1 MCVCVKI
8 REQKVGDFEE
18 ATLFPFIKKIHHMT
32 HLASTL
38 SSSSSV
44 VLTRVVD
51 TPERRRRRNTTNTN
65 IIRALGGFGP
75 EIKPEEIRKI
85 QEARRKKIEQAKRDA
100 EARKKGNNNNTT
112 KKTKNTEEETKP
124 KKFFGLF

>member
-18 ATLFPFIKKIHHMT
+18 ATLVPFIKKIHHMT

-51 TPERRRRRNTTNTN
+51 TPERRRRNTTHTN
-65 IIRALGGFGP
+65 SIRALGGFGP

>member
-1 MCVCVKI
+1 MCVKI

-18 ATLFPFIKKIHHMT
+18 ATLVPFIKKIHHMT

-51 TPERRRRRNTTNTN
+51 TPERQRRNTTHTN
-65 IIRALGGFGP
+65 SIRALGGFGP

>member
-1 MCVCVKI
+1 
-8 REQKVGDFEE
+8 
-18 ATLFPFIKKIHHMT
+18 MT

-51 TPERRRRRNTTNTN
+51 TPERRRRNTTNIN
-65 IIRALGGFGP
+65 IRALGGFGP

-112 KKTKNTEEETKP
+112 TKKTKNKEMETKP

>member
-18 ATLFPFIKKIHHMT
+18 ATLVPFIKKIHHMT

-51 TPERRRRRNTTNTN
+51 TPERQRRNTTHTN
-65 IIRALGGFGP
+65 SIRALGGFGP

>member
-1 MCVCVKI
+1 
-8 REQKVGDFEE
+8 
-18 ATLFPFIKKIHHMT
+18 MT

-38 SSSSSV
+38 SSSSSG

-51 TPERRRRRNTTNTN
+51 APERRRRNTTNTN

-112 KKTKNTEEETKP
+112 TKKTKNTEEETKP

>member
-1 MCVCVKI
+1 MYK
-8 REQKVGDFEE
+8 RQ
-18 ATLFPFIKKIHHMT
+18 
-32 HLASTL
+32 
-38 SSSSSV
+38 

-51 TPERRRRRNTTNTN
+51 TPERRRRNTTHTN

-112 KKTKNTEEETKP
+112 TKKTKNTEEETKP

>member
-1 MCVCVKI
+1 M
-8 REQKVGDFEE
+8 
-18 ATLFPFIKKIHHMT
+18 
-32 HLASTL
+32 
-38 SSSSSV
+38 

-51 TPERRRRRNTTNTN
+51 TPERRRRRNNNNTN
-65 IIRALGGFGP
+65 IRALGGFGP

-85 QEARRKKIEQAKRDA
+85 QEARRKKIERAKRDA

-112 KKTKNTEEETKP
+112 KKTKNKEEETKP

>member
-1 MCVCVKI
+1 
-8 REQKVGDFEE
+8 
-18 ATLFPFIKKIHHMT
+18 MT

-44 VLTRVVD
+44 VLTRGVD
-51 TPERRRRRNTTNTN
+51 TPERRRRNTTNTN

-100 EARKKGNNNNTT
+100 EARKKGNNNTT
-112 KKTKNTEEETKP
+112 KKTKNIEEETKP

>member
-1 MCVCVKI
+1 
-8 REQKVGDFEE
+8 
-18 ATLFPFIKKIHHMT
+18 MT

-38 SSSSSV
+38 SSSSSSV

-51 TPERRRRRNTTNTN
+51 TPERRRRNTTNIN
-65 IIRALGGFGP
+65 IRALGGFGP

-85 QEARRKKIEQAKRDA
+85 QEARRKKIERAKRDA

-112 KKTKNTEEETKP
+112 KKTKNKEEETKP

>member
-18 ATLFPFIKKIHHMT
+18 ATLFPFIKIHHMT

-51 TPERRRRRNTTNTN
+51 TPERRRRNTTNTN

-100 EARKKGNNNNTT
+100 EARKKGNNNTT
-112 KKTKNTEEETKP
+112 KKTKNIEEETKP

>member
-18 ATLFPFIKKIHHMT
+18 ATLVPFIKKIHHMT

-51 TPERRRRRNTTNTN
+51 TPERRRRNTTHTN
-65 IIRALGGFGP
+65 SIRALGGFGP

-112 KKTKNTEEETKP
+112 TKKTKNTEEETKP

>member
-18 ATLFPFIKKIHHMT
+18 ATLFHKKIHHMT

-38 SSSSSV
+38 SSSSSSV

-51 TPERRRRRNTTNTN
+51 TPERRRRNTTNIN
-65 IIRALGGFGP
+65 IRALGGFGP

-112 KKTKNTEEETKP
+112 TKKTKNTEEETKP

>member
-18 ATLFPFIKKIHHMT
+18 ATLVPFIKKIHHMT

-44 VLTRVVD
+44 VLTRVVG
-51 TPERRRRRNTTNTN
+51 TPERRRRNTTNTN

-100 EARKKGNNNNTT
+100 EARKKGNNNTT
-112 KKTKNTEEETKP
+112 KKTKNIEEETKP

>member
-1 MCVCVKI
+1 
-8 REQKVGDFEE
+8 
-18 ATLFPFIKKIHHMT
+18 MT

-51 TPERRRRRNTTNTN
+51 TPERQRRNTTHTN
-65 IIRALGGFGP
+65 SIRALGGFGP

-100 EARKKGNNNNTT
+100 EARKKENNNTT
-112 KKTKNTEEETKP
+112 KKTKNIEEETKP

>member
-1 MCVCVKI
+1 
-8 REQKVGDFEE
+8 
-18 ATLFPFIKKIHHMT
+18 MT

-44 VLTRVVD
+44 VLTRVVV
-51 TPERRRRRNTTNTN
+51 TPERRLRNTNTNTN
-65 IIRALGGFGP
+65 INIRALGGFGP

-100 EARKKGNNNNTT
+100 EARKKGNNNTNNNT
-112 KKTKNTEEETKP
+112 KKKNKEEETKP

>member
-1 MCVCVKI
+1 
-8 REQKVGDFEE
+8 
-18 ATLFPFIKKIHHMT
+18 MT

-38 SSSSSV
+38 SSSSSSV

-100 EARKKGNNNNTT
+100 EARKKGNNINTT

>member
-1 MCVCVKI
+1 MCVKI

-18 ATLFPFIKKIHHMT
+18 ATLVPFIKKIHHMT

-51 TPERRRRRNTTNTN
+51 TPERRRRNTTHTN
-65 IIRALGGFGP
+65 SIRALGGFGP

-112 KKTKNTEEETKP
+112 KKTKNIEEETKP

>member
-1 MCVCVKI
+1 MCVKI

-18 ATLFPFIKKIHHMT
+18 ATLVPFIKKIHHMT

-51 TPERRRRRNTTNTN
+51 TPERRRRNTTNTN

-100 EARKKGNNNNTT
+100 EARKKGNNNTT
-112 KKTKNTEEETKP
+112 KKTKNIEEETKP

>member
-1 MCVCVKI
+1 MCVKI

-18 ATLFPFIKKIHHMT
+18 ATLVPFIKKIHHMT

-51 TPERRRRRNTTNTN
+51 TPERRRRNTTHTN
-65 IIRALGGFGP
+65 SIRALGGFGP

-112 KKTKNTEEETKP
+112 TKKTKNTEEETKP

>member
-1 MCVCVKI
+1 MCVKI

-18 ATLFPFIKKIHHMT
+18 ATLFPFIKIHHMT

-51 TPERRRRRNTTNTN
+51 TPERRRRNTTHTN

-112 KKTKNTEEETKP
+112 TKKTKNTEEETKP